1 MLNEL
6 TPEDLLRMLER
17 NEKVHLI
24 DIREDYEFEDGH
36 LPCIHMPMETV
47 FERADELP
55 RDIPVVIYCQSSKR
69 SSAMAYMLNRE
80 KGLQNVFSVRGG
92 YKAIAELAS

>member
-1 MLNEL
+1 MA
-6 TPEDLLRMLER
+6 PEDLLRMLEQ

-47 FERADELP
+47 FEKADELP

-69 SSAMAYMLNRE
+69 SSAMAYMLHRE
-80 KGLQNVFSVRGG
+80 KGLNNVFSVKGG
-92 YKAIAELAS
+92 YEALSQLVN